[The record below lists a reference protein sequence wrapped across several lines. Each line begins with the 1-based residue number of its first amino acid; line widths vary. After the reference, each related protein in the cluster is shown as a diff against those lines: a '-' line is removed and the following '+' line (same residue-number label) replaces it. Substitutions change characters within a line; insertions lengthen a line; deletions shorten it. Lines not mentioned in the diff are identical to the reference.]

1 MKSTITGSSKLELA
15 KLPLKSEIQEPCYA
29 WLIHWGHHGNSRY
42 TEYALTDTKGDL
54 LRKIVQCTFVTKTF
68 CLFLHPASVLADFW
82 EYMAKVLEHVRI
94 LADAMN
100 YLDHSYCGESIVDWV
115 RSSPEGRAYSI
126 VRRLFIEV
134 VEESNGATHLVR
146 AA

>member
-1 MKSTITGSSKLELA
+1 
-15 KLPLKSEIQEPCYA
+15 
-29 WLIHWGHHGNSRY
+29 
-42 TEYALTDTKGDL
+42 
-54 LRKIVQCTFVTKTF
+54 
-68 CLFLHPASVLADFW
+68 
-82 EYMAKVLEHVRI
+82 MAKAVEHVRI

-100 YLDHSYCGESIVDWV
+100 YLDRCYCRESLVDWV

-134 VEESNGATHLVR
+134 VESNAASQLLR

>member
-1 MKSTITGSSKLELA
+1 MVLSPKRTARRRQLLELRIVEA
-15 KLPLKSEIQEPCYA
+15 QQFISGASRKPLIRRAFSA
-29 WLIHWGHHGNSRY
+29 RNRSMH
-42 TEYALTDTKGDL
+42 
-54 LRKIVQCTFVTKTF
+54 LRHKD
-68 CLFLHPASVLADFW
+68 VLAVLASNFSAGPPLG
-82 EYMAKVLEHVRI
+82 EYMAKALQHVRI

-100 YLDHSYCGESIVDWV
+100 YLDHYYCGDSIVDWV

-134 VEESNGATHLVR
+134 VEESKGATHLVR

>member
-1 MKSTITGSSKLELA
+1 M
-15 KLPLKSEIQEPCYA
+15 
-29 WLIHWGHHGNSRY
+29 
-42 TEYALTDTKGDL
+42 TK
-54 LRKIVQCTFVTKTF
+54 
-68 CLFLHPASVLADFW
+68 A
-82 EYMAKVLEHVRI
+82 LEHARI

-100 YLDHSYCGESIVDWV
+100 YLDHSYCSELIVDWV

-134 VEESNGATHLVR
+134 VEESNSGTHLVR

>member
-1 MKSTITGSSKLELA
+1 
-15 KLPLKSEIQEPCYA
+15 
-29 WLIHWGHHGNSRY
+29 
-42 TEYALTDTKGDL
+42 
-54 LRKIVQCTFVTKTF
+54 
-68 CLFLHPASVLADFW
+68 
-82 EYMAKVLEHVRI
+82 MAKALQHVRI

-100 YLDHSYCGESIVDWV
+100 YLDHYYCGDSIVDWV

-134 VEESNGATHLVR
+134 VEESKGATHLVR